1 MKDKKY
7 FFGIDVSLSNTGV
20 AIFDLETKKLVKV
33 TSISTAITKKTG
45 LRDNPNHNNKNMI
58 TGIKLKHIYDN
69 LVELKEKFPP
79 QFVVI
84 ERGFTRFN
92 NSTQASFRV
101 HGIVNL
107 VFSEVENFYYIPSEI
122 KETIFNSGRA
132 QKSDLANLITE
143 RLGYTFD
150 NEDESDATAIGLS
163 WLIKNKKIDW
173 EKCNKPVTK
182 KEKKKSK

>member
-1 MKDKKY
+1 MEEKKY

-20 AIFDLETKKLVKV
+20 AVFDLNTTKLVKV
-33 TSISTAITKKTG
+33 TSISTAVTKKTG
-45 LRDNPNHNNKNMI
+45 IRDNPNCNNYNMI

-69 LVELKEKFPP
+69 LIQLREEYPP
-79 QFVVI
+79 AFVVI

-92 NSTQASFRV
+92 KSTQVSFRV

-122 KETIFNSGRA
+122 KETIYNNGKA
-132 QKSDLANLITE
+132 LKSDLAFLINE

-150 NEDESDATAIGLS
+150 NEDESDATAIGLT
-163 WLIKNKKIDW
+163 WLIKNNKIKWDTCDRPVSKKQ
-173 EKCNKPVTK
+173 K
-182 KEKKKSK
+182 KEK